1 MKVDYNDVEKNWQQG
16 DEKEELE
23 HEFESIKRIEEKKK
37 KEGPKLNI
45 NDPESIAKFVKKN
58 PGAVGGGGGASMM
71 FVELK
76 ATQSNGDKWNKR
88 SMDNLAS
95 KWSAVSFDKLRFEII
110 DFVILL
116 IFILSSFV
124 RRH

>member
-16 DEKEELE
+16 DEK
-23 HEFESIKRIEEKKK
+23 EEKKK